1 VLANAA
7 SLNNLGKHKLL
18 LRRCARAAGV
28 GLVLLGLSGV
38 LLQLRAAPRR
48 RAGPLIE
55 SRLPGSGLI
64 LERKTYYLVVRSS
77 SLVISM
83 AGLMDAATGQLPSYT
98 STTRSMVSRSF
109 SSAVRWRVCLIR
121 FSTSTLF
128 SVSTSP
134 TVSAERLSSSKET

>member
-1 VLANAA
+1 MLANAA
-7 SLNNLGKHKLL
+7 SLNNLCKHRLL
-18 LRRCARAAGV
+18 LRRYARAAGV
-28 GLVLLGLSGV
+28 GLVLLGLSGCCCSYG
-38 LLQLRAAPRR
+38 LRHKGGPEPPKKGRS
-48 RAGPLIE
+48 PLIE
-55 SRLPGSGLI
+55 NPGSGLI

-134 TVSAERLSSSKET
+134 MVSA